1 MLYSLQPF
9 LTGNLRLT
17 ILKKKLSLF
26 SFLFFLLLLCDHIR
40 IPSSFVSDQTFARE
54 KVFWFGSNRSSLEH
68 LSVIGLT
75 RLPIGEDAQSVGFHA
90 RHTLTA
96 LNDRR
101 LNESR
106 CKWRE
111 LTTQDTRERG
121 GDRRILNSKFLDY
134 RCSICS
140 TSLASRHVAA
150 IGFPPLKYVVCGDVK
165 VRDECVACVIPT

>member
-1 MLYSLQPF
+1 MVWKQ
-9 LTGNLRLT
+9 
-17 ILKKKLSLF
+17 
-26 SFLFFLLLLCDHIR
+26 
-40 IPSSFVSDQTFARE
+40 
-54 KVFWFGSNRSSLEH
+54 
-68 LSVIGLT
+68 SVIIGTLICD
-75 RLPIGEDAQSVGFHA
+75 RSNPVASRGGCAIGEDAQSVGFHA

-121 GDRRILNSKFLDY
+121 GNRRILNSKFLDY